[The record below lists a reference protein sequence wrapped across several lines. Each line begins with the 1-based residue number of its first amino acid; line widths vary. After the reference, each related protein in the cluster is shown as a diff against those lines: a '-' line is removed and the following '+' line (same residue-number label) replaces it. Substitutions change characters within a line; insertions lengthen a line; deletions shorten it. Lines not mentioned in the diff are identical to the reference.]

1 MKALKYILSAILLIA
16 TIFSCTEDEFDN
28 TDFVSTAVA
37 PNNVS
42 ALFKVTQDNTGLVT
56 IAPTGEGAVSFEVL
70 YGDGTATPAKIKP
83 GKLAS
88 HNYAEGNYTVTITG
102 VGITGLKSE
111 ITKDLEV
118 SFKTPE
124 FGTEPIIENDAAK
137 SKQVNV
143 TVPGDTNYAIFY
155 DVYFVE
161 NGVETVLSAN
171 VGETVSY
178 TYANTGLY
186 TIKIVLKGAAIAT
199 AEFIVTD
206 FEVTEILQPVQSA
219 PAQPTRVAS
228 DYISIFSNK
237 YTNVAG
243 SDFNPYW
250 WQTTIYTPFDL
261 NGDAMLQYSNLNYQ
275 GIQIGTAQDVTS
287 METLHIDVWSATANT
302 IDFYPLPVGIAAENE
317 KFFTLNLLADQW
329 NSFDIPLS
337 YFTDLGLALDN
348 IHQFKFVGS
357 GSIFVDNIY
366 FYKAPSAIAK
376 LPITFDIPEI
386 NTFEA
391 FLGAEFAITASPTD
405 SNNSVGRI
413 INHGDG
419 WGWEGISLKLDEWID
434 TAVNPTIKMDFHT
447 TTVPHKVLLKLEDT
461 TSPKDGNNNPTVLEE
476 VEVSVTTTGWS
487 ELTFNFTSGRKYDSI
502 VLFVDGNVYGIL
514 GTYYFDNISHP

>member
-143 TVPGDTNYAIFY
+143 TVPGDTNYAIIY

-161 NGVETVLSAN
+161 NGVEQVHS
-171 VGETVSY
+171 
-178 TYANTGLY
+178 
-186 TIKIVLKGAAIAT
+186 
-199 AEFIVTD
+199 
-206 FEVTEILQPVQSA
+206 
-219 PAQPTRVAS
+219 
-228 DYISIFSNK
+228 
-237 YTNVAG
+237 
-243 SDFNPYW
+243 
-250 WQTTIYTPFDL
+250 
-261 NGDAMLQYSNLNYQ
+261 
-275 GIQIGTAQDVTS
+275 
-287 METLHIDVWSATANT
+287 
-302 IDFYPLPVGIAAENE
+302 
-317 KFFTLNLLADQW
+317 
-329 NSFDIPLS
+329 
-337 YFTDLGLALDN
+337 
-348 IHQFKFVGS
+348 
-357 GSIFVDNIY
+357 
-366 FYKAPSAIAK
+366 AK
-376 LPITFDIPEI
+376 LGE
-386 NTFEA
+386 N
-391 FLGAEFAITASPTD
+391 
-405 SNNSVGRI
+405 
-413 INHGDG
+413 
-419 WGWEGISLKLDEWID
+419 
-434 TAVNPTIKMDFHT
+434 
-447 TTVPHKVLLKLEDT
+447 VL
-461 TSPKDGNNNPTVLEE
+461 
-476 VEVSVTTTGWS
+476 
-487 ELTFNFTSGRKYDSI
+487 
-502 VLFVDGNVYGIL
+502 
-514 GTYYFDNISHP
+514 